1 MEQTDCVVDFI
12 HVSITILASLK
23 EESGGFLFSL
33 VGFLMRSL
41 MQDHSSSP
49 TPKPSPKPSRFIPLG
64 LLVGISTV
72 ALTAGGAVAWWT
84 WQHSPVPLSSST
96 TKSSTFASPQTANP
110 QASVSQNPAQNPVSQ
125 NSGSSAASPEA
136 IAKKTVQVYWLKT
149 SSDQIKVAATS
160 IDLNAQPPD
169 DLLKAAFEQV
179 LKKPND
185 PALASAIPEQTSL
198 RKLEVK
204 TDGVH
209 IDLSPEFTSGGGS
222 TSMTGRLGQVVYTA
236 TTLDPTAKVWISV
249 EGKPLEI
256 LGGEGLIIDQP
267 MTRESFEQNFQL

>member
-1 MEQTDCVVDFI
+1 
-12 HVSITILASLK
+12 
-23 EESGGFLFSL
+23 
-33 VGFLMRSL
+33 

-49 TPKPSPKPSRFIPLG
+49 VPKPSPKPSRFIPLG
-64 LLVGISTV
+64 LFIGISTV

-84 WQHSPVPLSSST
+84 WQHPSAPISAST
-96 TKSSTFASPQTANP
+96 TKSSAFANP
-110 QASVSQNPAQNPVSQ
+110 QITQPQVSVSQNSALQNPVLQHPISQ
-125 NSGSSAASPEA
+125 NPGLQASPEA
-136 IAKKTVQVYWLKT
+136 IADKKVQVYWLKT
-149 SSDQIKVAATS
+149 SDNQIKVAATS
-160 IDLNAQPPD
+160 VNLSAQPPD

-179 LKKPND
+179 LKKPTD
-185 PALASAIPEQTSL
+185 PVLASAIPDQTSL

-209 IDLSPEFTSGGGS
+209 IDLSPEFMSGGGS

-249 EGKPLEI
+249 NGKPLDV

>member
-1 MEQTDCVVDFI
+1 
-12 HVSITILASLK
+12 
-23 EESGGFLFSL
+23 
-33 VGFLMRSL
+33 

-49 TPKPSPKPSRFIPLG
+49 APKPSPKPSRFIPLG

-84 WQHSPVPLSSST
+84 WQHSSVPISSSI
-96 TKSSTFASPQTANP
+96 TKSSTFANPQTANP
-110 QASVSQNPAQNPVSQ
+110 QASVSQNPVSQ
-125 NSGSSAASPEA
+125 NSGSPAASSEA

-209 IDLSPEFTSGGGS
+209 VDLSPEFTSGGGS

>member
-1 MEQTDCVVDFI
+1 
-12 HVSITILASLK
+12 
-23 EESGGFLFSL
+23 
-33 VGFLMRSL
+33 
-41 MQDHSSSP
+41 MQDQSSSP
-49 TPKPSPKPSRFIPLG
+49 VPKPSPKPSRFVPLG
-64 LLVGISTV
+64 LFIGISTI

-84 WQHSPVPLSSST
+84 WQHPSAPISAST
-96 TKSSTFASPQTANP
+96 TKSSAFSNP
-110 QASVSQNPAQNPVSQ
+110 QIKNPQVSSQNSVSQNPVPQNPVSQSPVSQ
-125 NSGSSAASPEA
+125 NSGLEASPEA
-136 IAKKTVQVYWLKT
+136 IADKKVQVYWLKT
-149 SSDQIKVAATS
+149 SGNQIKVAATS
-160 IDLNAQPPD
+160 VNLSAQPPD

-179 LKKPND
+179 LKKPTD
-185 PALASAIPEQTSL
+185 PVLASAIPDQTSL

-209 IDLSPEFTSGGGS
+209 IDLSPEFMSGGGS

-249 EGKPLEI
+249 NGKPLEV